1 MTQTHTHSFLCMY
14 MCVGK
19 KLRKQRHRVKKQK
32 EKEYVK
38 EVNRIGECNSTLRA
52 VFLDERKGSIF
63 SFLTV
68 PLLQDAVPYL
78 HKHTHALSR
87 TIFITLFANNGR
99 ILERY

>member
-1 MTQTHTHSFLCMY
+1 MCGEKARKAETQ
-14 MCVGK
+14 G
-19 KLRKQRHRVKKQK
+19 KKQK

-87 TIFITLFANNGR
+87 TIFITLFANNG
-99 ILERY
+99 